1 MSACPNDDVLQIGDT
16 NEAHNTT
23 QHNSQAVFTTVVARQ
38 VALDHG
44 VPLSLG

>member
-1 MSACPNDDVLQIGDT
+1 MSACPNDDVLQIGD

-38 VALDHG
+38 VALDCG